1 MGYSPRLAGQGS
13 VQRGALPRVDHAA
26 ALVADFHRWHFF
38 SQMATYIVPK
48 FMWVIDLVGKQR
60 LPRCMLCDSNIETL
74 HH

>member
-38 SQMATYIVPK
+38 SQMATDIVPK
-48 FMWVIDLVGKQR
+48 FMWVIDL
-60 LPRCMLCDSNIETL
+60 E
-74 HH
+74 